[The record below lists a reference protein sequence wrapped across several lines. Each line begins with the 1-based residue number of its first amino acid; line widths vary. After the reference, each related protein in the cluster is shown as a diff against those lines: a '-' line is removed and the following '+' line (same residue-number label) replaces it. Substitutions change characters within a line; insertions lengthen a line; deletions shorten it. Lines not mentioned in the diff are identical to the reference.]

1 MLTVVFDQ
9 VVAQQQKQHNTT
21 TLLTPPDLLPSSSL
35 SLTDLFKH
43 VENSAV

>member
-21 TLLTPPDLLPSSSL
+21 TYRLYQTCCLRHLPL
-35 SLTDLFKH
+35 
-43 VENSAV
+43 